1 MIEEGLI
8 KAVEIK
14 NNKTGLTDLYVCSI
28 DNDIY
33 EVNKDKKYCI
43 KYDMFYYYGQDD
55 KSAILFT
62 TDKKSAL
69 FGNYSAML
77 KIANEKFLNLSVS
90 IVGFED

>member
-1 MIEEGLI
+1 MGFKGRKPLFYLTSPFSMVYLRVFNLFNGE
-8 KAVEIK
+8 KAMPEPI
-14 NNKTGLTDLYVCSI
+14 LTENDGVKYWQLNSKLY
-28 DNDIY
+28 
-33 EVNKDKKYCI
+33 
-43 KYDMFYYYGQDD
+43 
-55 KSAILFT
+55 KSAVLFT